1 MRNCLVAATAALAI
15 VCAGLALS
23 DPAQAGAS
31 ASAATK
37 YSRASSTSSWT
48 GWWGTR
54 PSSTATEFSSRNR
67 R

>member
-1 MRNCLVAATAALAI
+1 MQKCLVAATAVLAI
-15 VCAGLALS
+15 ICAGLALS

-37 YSRASSTSSWT
+37 YSQASSASSGA
-48 GWWGTR
+48 GWWRTR
-54 PSSTATEFSSRNR
+54 PSTATEFSSRNR